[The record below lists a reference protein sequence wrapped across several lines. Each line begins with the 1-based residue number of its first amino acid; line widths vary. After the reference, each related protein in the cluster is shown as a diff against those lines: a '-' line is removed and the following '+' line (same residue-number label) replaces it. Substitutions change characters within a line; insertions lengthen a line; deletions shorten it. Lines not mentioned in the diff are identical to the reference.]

1 MKPLEYPHLKYAEMY
16 RAQNK
21 KRRCDI
27 KVNIAAE
34 KRKVDTAYH
43 KKKMWEG
50 CAAGFVIEDALR
62 GNDRKPT
69 DIICFLSTVSSIL
82 LLSLDIEKR
91 KRKLFLAPENILREK
106 QKNNFRL
113 FFPSFDGQ

>member
-1 MKPLEYPHLKYAEMY
+1 MRKCTEHKTK
-16 RAQNK
+16 Q

-27 KVNIAAE
+27 KVNIGAE

-43 KKKMWEG
+43 KMWEG

-69 DIICFLSTVSSIL
+69 DIICFLSTVSSL
-82 LLSLDIEKR
+82 P
-91 KRKLFLAPENILREK
+91 LF
-106 QKNNFRL
+106 
-113 FFPSFDGQ
+113 

>member
-1 MKPLEYPHLKYAEMY
+1 
-16 RAQNK
+16 
-21 KRRCDI
+21 
-27 KVNIAAE
+27 
-34 KRKVDTAYH
+34 
-43 KKKMWEG
+43 MWEG

-82 LLSLDIEKR
+82 LLSLDIGKKN

-113 FFPSFDGQ
+113 FFPWPVNFGLVRDHMSISAHNVMRSI

>member
-1 MKPLEYPHLKYAEMY
+1 MRKCTEHKTK
-16 RAQNK
+16 Q

-27 KVNIAAE
+27 KINIAE

-82 LLSLDIEKR
+82 LLSLDIEKK
-91 KRKLFLAPENILREK
+91 KRKTVSRARKHFERETK
-106 QKNNFRL
+106 K
-113 FFPSFDGQ
+113 

>member
-1 MKPLEYPHLKYAEMY
+1 MRHQSKYRSRE
-16 RAQNK
+16 R
-21 KRRCDI
+21 
-27 KVNIAAE
+27 E
-34 KRKVDTAYH
+34 RKVDTAYH

-82 LLSLDIEKR
+82 LSLDIEKKTVSRTR
-91 KRKLFLAPENILREK
+91 KHFERETK
-106 QKNNFRL
+106 K
-113 FFPSFDGQ
+113 